1 MTARAGRSSSFTHE
15 DRPDRP
21 RDEESFLAISTIT
34 SFLFVSFRAP
44 LLIVAEGA
52 TLPLAAGDDD
62 HRDIGGGGVLLG
74 LPFGVRVVLGGL
86 VPLALARRRPSAAEV
101 GRGEGG
107 GAAAAAAQAPAKAA
121 TDSRYP
127 SFI

>member
-1 MTARAGRSSSFTHE
+1 M
-15 DRPDRP
+15 
-21 RDEESFLAISTIT
+21 
-34 SFLFVSFRAP
+34 FVSFRAP
-44 LLIVAEGA
+44 LLIVAQGA
-52 TLPLAAGDDD
+52 TLPLAAGNDDD
-62 HRDIGGGGVLLG
+62 NRDVGGSGVLLG

-86 VPLALARRRPSAAEV
+86 VPLALARRPSAEV

-127 SFI
+127 SYIKANCVYLLLVFPRELK

>member
-1 MTARAGRSSSFTHE
+1 MPKPHRERSIPAE
-15 DRPDRP
+15 
-21 RDEESFLAISTIT
+21 STIT

-44 LLIVAEGA
+44 LLIVAAGA

-62 HRDIGGGGVLLG
+62 HRDICGGGVLLG

-127 SFI
+127 SYI

>member
-1 MTARAGRSSSFTHE
+1 MPKPRAQDSF
-15 DRPDRP
+15 
-21 RDEESFLAISTIT
+21 SAKSAIISV
-34 SFLFVSFRAP
+34 FFVSFRAS

-52 TLPLAAGDDD
+52 TLPLAAGDDGNCD
-62 HRDIGGGGVLLG
+62 GSGGDLLG

-86 VPLALARRRPSAAEV
+86 VPLDLARRPSAEV

-121 TDSRYP
+121 TDSR
-127 SFI
+127 

>member
-1 MTARAGRSSSFTHE
+1 M
-15 DRPDRP
+15 
-21 RDEESFLAISTIT
+21 
-34 SFLFVSFRAP
+34 FVSFRAP

-52 TLPLAAGDDD
+52 TLPLAAGNDDD

-86 VPLALARRRPSAAEV
+86 VPLALARRPSAAEV

-107 GAAAAAAQAPAKAA
+107 GAAAATAQAPAKAA

-127 SFI
+127 SYI

>member
-1 MTARAGRSSSFTHE
+1 M
-15 DRPDRP
+15 
-21 RDEESFLAISTIT
+21 
-34 SFLFVSFRAP
+34 FVSFRAP

-52 TLPLAAGDDD
+52 TLPLAAGDDDD

-127 SFI
+127 SYI